1 MPLVPFEL
9 PVLKY
14 AFVCVKSP
22 KSVAFDDAEKSTN
35 SIVFTAT
42 GALFPLPPAY
52 NPLVVELTIPP
63 EFNP

>member
-22 KSVAFDDAEKSTN
+22 KSVEFPDVENSEKV
-35 SIVFTAT
+35 IVFTAT

-52 NPLVVELTIPP
+52 NPLVV
-63 EFNP
+63 